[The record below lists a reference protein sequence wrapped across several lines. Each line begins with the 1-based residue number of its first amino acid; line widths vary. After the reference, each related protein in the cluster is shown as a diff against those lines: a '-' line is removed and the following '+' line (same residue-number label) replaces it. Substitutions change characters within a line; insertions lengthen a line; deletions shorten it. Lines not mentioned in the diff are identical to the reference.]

1 MNNSCR
7 QLERVETG
15 ASGVPGIRAGV
26 TGVTPGRGAGKW
38 AHLMLQ
44 DAAATSARH
53 SVPNPTN
60 PSVSVITPAYNT
72 ARYLGETVEAVLKQS
87 WSDFE
92 LLIVDDGSTDETP
105 ALARALAARDRRLR
119 VLTGPNRG
127 PAAAR
132 NTAMAM
138 ARGRFFA
145 LLDSDDI
152 WTPEYLAEQLRLL
165 ENCATASI
173 VTANAI
179 NLGGPFDGQP
189 LWPATSGVRTL
200 TLQDIIEREDSVCI
214 MSVFRREVFETI
226 GGFDPLFTGNE
237 DYEFWI
243 RAACAGFLIL
253 QNRQPLGAYRR
264 RDSSLSSD
272 EVRMLKGILRVLKEA
287 DGRLADLT
295 AARAAARRQIRR
307 FQKELVRAE
316 LRASIARL
324 GARWPELLLWVH
336 RIRRAVNGTRRTK
349 RKVVPGQ

>member
-1 MNNSCR
+1 
-7 QLERVETG
+7 L
-15 ASGVPGIRAGV
+15 
-26 TGVTPGRGAGKW
+26 
-38 AHLMLQ
+38 
-44 DAAATSARH
+44 
-53 SVPNPTN
+53 PNLSSPT
-60 PSVSVITPAYNT
+60 VSILTPAYNT
-72 ARYLGETVEAVLKQS
+72 ARYLGETVEAALKQS
-87 WSDFE
+87 FPDFE

-152 WTPEYLAEQLRLL
+152 WTPEHLAEQLRLL
-165 ENCATASI
+165 ESCATASI

-189 LWPATSGVRTL
+189 LWSATSGVRTL

-287 DGRLADLT
+287 DARLAGLT
-295 AARAAARRQIRR
+295 GAGAAARRQIHR
-307 FQKELVRAE
+307 FQKELARAE
-316 LRASIARL
+316 LRASVARI
-324 GARWPELLLWVH
+324 GARWPELLVWVH
-336 RIRRAVNGTRRTK
+336 RIWRAMNGTRRTR

>member
-1 MNNSCR
+1 MPD
-7 QLERVETG
+7 LT
-15 ASGVPGIRAGV
+15 
-26 TGVTPGRGAGKW
+26 K
-38 AHLMLQ
+38 
-44 DAAATSARH
+44 
-53 SVPNPTN
+53 

-72 ARYLGETVEAVLKQS
+72 ARYLGETVEAALKQS
-87 WSDFE
+87 FSDFE

-105 ALARALAARDRRLR
+105 ALARALAARDRRVR
-119 VLTGPNRG
+119 VHTSPNRG

-165 ENCATASI
+165 ENCGTASI

-179 NLGGPFDGQP
+179 NLGGRFDGQP
-189 LWPATSGVRTL
+189 LWSATSGVLTL
-200 TLQDIIEREDSVCI
+200 SLQDIIERENAVCI

-243 RAACAGFLIL
+243 RAALAGFPIL

-287 DGRLADLT
+287 DARCTSLP

-307 FQKELVRAE
+307 FQKELTRAE

-324 GARWPELLLWVH
+324 GARWPALLVWADW
-336 RIRRAVNGTRRTK
+336 IRQAMNGTRRMK